1 MPARVA
7 KNATLRLG
15 ATTPARVTKSTILEL
30 TKKGFSGTML
40 PNHWYPIQFWG
51 SLRPS
56 LTHQPPQV
64 RQMHGCGEISYGT
77 SYIQNTNYLRA
88 TTSADEKIA
97 WRSRVD

>member
-40 PNHWYPIQFWG
+40 
-51 SLRPS
+51 L
-56 LTHQPPQV
+56 
-64 RQMHGCGEISYGT
+64 
-77 SYIQNTNYLRA
+77 NYLRA
-88 TTSADEKIA
+88 TTRADEKIA